1 MDLLKGRTG
10 DTHGTGA
17 GRRFALLAAL
27 MAVLALCLPTA
38 ALASETTIEAESM
51 ALQDSGVHVFSD
63 ASASGGKA
71 LNFTSNDTATTT
83 VSTGS
88 ASTLTLTAR
97 GDQCQGAPEAVLT
110 IDGATVFTVQ
120 VPATAWTQYS
130 TTVGIAAGTHT
141 IVLAYDN
148 DLYVSGVC
156 DRNLRVDKLTLSGSS
171 TSQPPAAPTGLVA
184 TPGNAQVA
192 LAWNA
197 NTDAG
202 LAGYDVYRASTS
214 GGPYTNLTATP
225 VTSPAYTDT
234 GVVNGTTYYYV
245 VKAINTASQLS
256 GASNQVSAKPTA
268 PSGESTTKIE
278 AESMTLPDSDV
289 HVFSDPSASGGKA
302 LNFTGNDTATTTLT
316 TGAIG
321 KLILAARGDQC
332 QGAPEAVVS
341 IDGIAVFTVQ
351 IPATSWTQ
359 YTTPMNI
366 AAGKHT
372 VVVTY
377 DNDFSVSG
385 VCDRNLRA
393 DYLTLSYT
401 SGTATPLLP
410 DIVQRPPSQVGVVQV
425 EGTYRLGFQSSM
437 ENVGAGP
444 LIIHGHR
451 ASTSAGM
458 VADQVLDMSD
468 GSTTTRAGIGSMIFY
483 VPHNHWH
490 YLGFDHY
497 ELRKASDYSLVA
509 PDQKMGFC
517 LGDRFSVKNG
527 IVSSPPEP
535 PGPFSSENCESGNPG
550 ALSVTEG
557 ITPGYGDLYGPQVEG
572 QYIDVTGVPAGEY
585 EIVHRVNEDHSVDE
599 SNYNDNNASVL
610 VKLWPNGYG
619 ASPGVQVLQTC
630 AGSEHCPPQGATGT
644 TTTTT
649 TSTLASSP
657 SASASPSPSPS
668 VSPTPATAA
677 APAPAARQT
686 APVPLVL
693 VDPPLLV
700 PRSAR
705 YFAAQALQRVLGG
718 PLRELG
724 VGCKRISNV
733 RYSCAVTLRVHSVR
747 YTGKVTVWLSPKGAG
762 QPGWNYSMRLVR
774 HGTRGDSRVTS
785 AHSSALV
792 RASARVVV
800 KATLEPLLGARGLVL
815 WCVPPTPAPKH

>member
-1 MDLLKGRTG
+1 MDLLNRRTG
-10 DTHGTGA
+10 DTQGS
-17 GRRFALLAAL
+17 GRGPRLALLVGLVAA
-27 MAVLALCLPTA
+27 VALGLPAA
-38 ALASETTIEAESM
+38 ALAAETTIEAESM

-63 ASASGGKA
+63 TTASGGKA
-71 LNFTSNDTATTT
+71 LNFTSSDTATTT
-83 VSTGS
+83 LSTSS

-97 GDQCQGAPEAVLT
+97 GDQCQGAPQAVVS

-120 VPATAWTQYS
+120 VPAATAWTQYS
-130 TTVGIAAGTHT
+130 TAINLAAGTHT
-141 IVLAYDN
+141 IVLSYDN
-148 DLYVSGVC
+148 DLYVAGVC
-156 DRNLRVDKLTLSGSS
+156 DRNLRVDKLTLAGSS
-171 TSQPPAAPTGLVA
+171 ASQPPAAPTGLVA

-202 LAGYDVYRASTS
+202 LAGYDVYRSSTS
-214 GGPYTNLTATP
+214 GGPYTNLTSTP
-225 VTSPAYTDT
+225 VTNPAYTDT
-234 GVVNGTTYYYV
+234 GVVNASTYYYV
-245 VKAINTASQLS
+245 VKAINTANQLS
-256 GASNQVSAKPTA
+256 GASNQVSATPSA
-268 PSGESTTKIE
+268 PGGESTTKIE

-289 HVFSDPSASGGKA
+289 HVFSDASASSGKA
-302 LNFTGNDTATTTLT
+302 LSFTGNDTATTTLT

-332 QGAPEAVVS
+332 QGAPQAVIS
-341 IDGIAVFTVQ
+341 IDGIAVFTVS

-359 YTTPMNI
+359 YTTPLNI
-366 AAGKHT
+366 AAGRHT
-372 VVVTY
+372 IAVSY
-377 DNDFSVSG
+377 NNDFNVSG

-393 DYLTLSYT
+393 DYITLSYT
-401 SGTATPLLP
+401 GGGTATPLLP
-410 DIVQRPPSQVGVVQV
+410 DVVQRPPSQVGVVQV

-451 ASTSAGM
+451 ANTSSGM
-458 VADQVLDMSD
+458 VADQVLNMSD

-497 ELRKASDYSLVA
+497 ELRKSSDYSLVA

-527 IVSSPPEP
+527 VVFSPPEP
-535 PGPFSSENCESGNPG
+535 PGPFSAEDCESGKPG

-557 ITPGYGDLYGPQVEG
+557 ITPSYGDLYGPQVEG
-572 QYIDVTGVPAGEY
+572 QYIDITGVPAGEY
-585 EIVHRVNEDHSVDE
+585 VIVHRVNEDHSVQE
-599 SNYNDNNASVL
+599 SSYSDNNASVL

-630 AGSEHCPPQGATGT
+630 AGSEHCPAQGGSGAAR
-644 TTTTT
+644 
-649 TSTLASSP
+649 TLASP
-657 SASASPSPSPS
+657 ITAASPA
-668 VSPTPATAA
+668 PATASE
-677 APAPAARQT
+677 PAPAARQT

-718 PLRELG
+718 PLRQLG
-724 VGCKRISNV
+724 VGCKRISDV
-733 RYSCAVTLRVHSVR
+733 RYTCTVTLRVHSVR
-747 YTGKVTVWLSPKGAG
+747 YTGRVIVSLSPKGAG

-774 HGTRGDSRVTS
+774 HARSGASRVRG
-785 AHSSALV
+785 AHSSSIV

-800 KATLEPLLGARGLVL
+800 KATLEPLHGARGLVL
-815 WCVPPTPAPKH
+815 WCVPPTPAPKRPGAR

>member
-1 MDLLKGRTG
+1 ML
-10 DTHGTGA
+10 
-17 GRRFALLAAL
+17 
-27 MAVLALCLPTA
+27 
-38 ALASETTIEAESM
+38 
-51 ALQDSGVHVFSD
+51 
-63 ASASGGKA
+63 
-71 LNFTSNDTATTT
+71 
-83 VSTGS
+83 
-88 ASTLTLTAR
+88 
-97 GDQCQGAPEAVLT
+97 
-110 IDGATVFTVQ
+110 

-130 TTVGIAAGTHT
+130 TAVNIAAGTHT
-141 IVLAYDN
+141 IVIAYDN
-148 DLYVSGVC
+148 DLYLPGVC
-156 DRNLRVDKLTLSGSS
+156 DRNLRADKLTLSGSS

-197 NTDAG
+197 NTESG
-202 LAGYDVYRASTS
+202 LAGYDVYRSTTS

-245 VKAINTASQLS
+245 VKALNTASQLS

-289 HVFSDPSASGGKA
+289 HVFSDPNASGGKA
-302 LNFTGNDTATTTLT
+302 LNFTSNDTATTTLT
-316 TGAIG
+316 TGAIN
-321 KLILAARGDQC
+321 KLILTARGDQC
-332 QGAPEAVVS
+332 QGAPEAIVT
-341 IDGIAVFTVQ
+341 IDGIKVFTVQ
-351 IPATSWTQ
+351 VPATTWTQ
-359 YTTPMNI
+359 YSAAANI

-372 VVVTY
+372 FTIAY
-377 DNDFSVSG
+377 DNDLYVPG
-385 VCDRNLRA
+385 VCDRNLRV
-393 DYLTLSYT
+393 DDLVVSY
-401 SGTATPLLP
+401 SGSAPTPLLP
-410 DIVQRPPSQVGVVQV
+410 DIVQRPPSQIGVVQV

-444 LIIHGHR
+444 LLIHGHR
-451 ASTSAGM
+451 ANTSSGM
-458 VADQVLDMSD
+458 VADQVLNMSD

-527 IVSSPPEP
+527 IVFSPPEP
-535 PGPFSSENCESGNPG
+535 PGPFSSENCESGNPQ

-572 QYIDVTGVPAGEY
+572 QYIDVTGVAAGEY
-585 EIVHRVNEDHSVDE
+585 VIVHRVNEDHSVEE

-630 AGSEHCPPQGATGT
+630 AGSEHCPPQGATGAVR
-644 TTTTT
+644 
-649 TSTLASSP
+649 TLASSSVP
-657 SASASPSPSPS
+657 ASAS
-668 VSPTPATAA
+668 
-677 APAPAARQT
+677 APAPAAQQT

-724 VGCKRISNV
+724 VGCRRITNV
-733 RYSCAVTLRVHSVR
+733 RYSCTVTLRVHSVR
-747 YTGKVTVWLSPKGAG
+747 YTGRVIVSLPPKGAG

-774 HGTRGDSRVTS
+774 HRAGGGSRVTS
-785 AHSSALV
+785 AHASSLV

-800 KATLEPLLGARGLVL
+800 KATLEPLQGARGLVL
-815 WCVPPTPAPKH
+815 WCVPPTPTRKRHGAH

>member
-1 MDLLKGRTG
+1 MDLLNGRTG
-10 DTHGTGA
+10 DTHGTGG

-27 MAVLALCLPTA
+27 VVALALGIPAA
-38 ALASETTIEAESM
+38 ALAAETTIEAESM
-51 ALQDSGVHVFSD
+51 APQDSGVHVFSD
-63 ASASGGKA
+63 ATASGGKA
-71 LNFTSNDTATTT
+71 LNFTSSDTASTTL
-83 VSTGS
+83 STSS

-97 GDQCQGAPEAVLT
+97 GDQCQGAPEAVVT

-130 TTVGIAAGTHT
+130 TAINLAAGTHT

-148 DLYVSGVC
+148 DLYVAGVC
-156 DRNLRVDKLTLSGSS
+156 DRNLRVDKLTLAGSS
-171 TSQPPAAPTGLVA
+171 TSQPPAVPTGLVA

-197 NTDAG
+197 NTDPG
-202 LAGYDVYRASTS
+202 LAGYYVYRSSTS
-214 GGPYTNLTATP
+214 GGPYTNLTSTP
-225 VTSPAYTDT
+225 VTNPAYTDT
-234 GVVNGTTYYYV
+234 GVVNGSTYYYV
-245 VKAINTASQLS
+245 VKAVNTASQLS
-256 GASNQVSAKPTA
+256 GASSQVSGTPSA

-289 HVFSDPSASGGKA
+289 HVFSDSSASGGKA

-332 QGAPEAVVS
+332 QGAPQAVMS
-341 IDGIAVFTVQ
+341 IDGIAVFTVS

-359 YTTPMNI
+359 YTTPLNI
-366 AAGKHT
+366 VAGKHT
-372 VVVTY
+372 VAVSYT
-377 DNDFSVSG
+377 NDFNVAG

-393 DYLTLSYT
+393 DYITLSYT
-401 SGTATPLLP
+401 SGTPTSLLP

-451 ASTSAGM
+451 ANTSSGM
-458 VADQVLDMSD
+458 VADQVLNMSD

-527 IVSSPPEP
+527 VVFSPPEP
-535 PGPFSSENCESGNPG
+535 PGPFSAEDCESGNPG

-557 ITPGYGDLYGPQVEG
+557 ITPSYGDLYGPQVEG

-585 EIVHRVNEDHSVDE
+585 VIVHRVNEDHSVQE
-599 SNYNDNNASVL
+599 SSYSDNNASVL

-630 AGSEHCPPQGATGT
+630 AGSEHCPPQGGAAVR
-644 TTTTT
+644 
-649 TSTLASSP
+649 TLASLAP
-657 SASASPSPSPS
+657 SAAPA
-668 VSPTPATAA
+668 PATAGE
-677 APAPAARQT
+677 PAPAARQT

-724 VGCKRISNV
+724 VGCRRISDV
-733 RYSCAVTLRVHSVR
+733 RYSCVVTLRVHSVR
-747 YTGKVTVWLSPKGAG
+747 YTGRVIVSLSPKGAG

-774 HGTRGDSRVTS
+774 HARSGASRVRS
-785 AHSSALV
+785 AHASSIV

-800 KATLEPLLGARGLVL
+800 KATLEPLHGARGLVL
-815 WCVPPTPAPKH
+815 WCVPPTPTPTPEPKRRGAR